1 MLSKKKINGWAAVA
15 LVFLVCAVVYGLL
28 SSYPRELAVYSDE
41 LRYLD
46 VARSLLQGRGLRVR
60 NMPSDYQKILYPLC
74 ILPALLLRTT
84 AAQITAIGWLNAVY
98 MASAVFPAYALARA
112 MRLNPRRTAFLV
124 GVTAGLP
131 TMSAAATF
139 MSETVFLPLSLW
151 QVYFFLRAM
160 LAAPRARVGWCAAAG
175 AFCYL
180 LYLNK
185 EVALYYLIAWVLVRG
200 WVWWHDK
207 AGWRAELACNAALLG
222 SFLACFVLAK
232 VTLFRGLGNSYNQTG
247 WLTGE
252 QWRFLPF
259 ALVCDALFTVL
270 AFWVYPVLLPLCGL
284 HRPRRGSDARRTQ
297 LPLFLLLCLGIGVA
311 VIAWSITVREDLH
324 DPSPRQHMR
333 YLEPLLIPLLAV
345 TMNTLDEA
353 LTPARKRLLAALTA
367 LWGIGFIV
375 VCRAIGAGAGDN
387 TLLQWFDFVA
397 DRTDRLPGG
406 SQTLWLAVWRVCI
419 VLGVAVL
426 GVVLVRHRGRRV
438 LAAAALVLCAACYLG
453 EWRINR
459 WTYAIPAES
468 AAGAS
473 ALNESLAA
481 LDGKVLF
488 LPCGVR
494 QRDSQL
500 IETYVA
506 RDVYIV
512 EYETLL
518 QSGAL
523 ADGVLDLT
531 AEAIGPEYP
540 GHPYTDLTAAPA
552 HYDMVFITNPTSLHA
567 EALRQVKGRGEALFI
582 EKPIFSA
589 EQTGLA
595 LDELLP
601 AGQKAYVAAPMRW
614 CGAMLALKDRLPA
627 LHPYC
632 ARVICSS
639 YLPDWRPG
647 VDYRTVYS
655 ARKALG
661 GGVTIDLIHEWDYLV
676 ELFGVP
682 EKLYNFKGTYS
693 ELEIDSDD
701 LSVYIAKYPTL
712 LAEVH
717 LDYFGRGYRRSI
729 ELFCRD
735 GSYLADFG
743 KGTLTLPDGTVQHY
757 EEDVNRRYEREMEY
771 FVDYALT
778 GCGESCNPP
787 ALALKVL
794 KLTLGENVQ

>member
-84 AAQITAIGWLNAVY
+84 AVQITAIGWLNAVY

-124 GVTAGLP
+124 GVTAVLP

-200 WVWWHDK
+200 WVWWRDK

-345 TMNTLDEA
+345 TMDTLDEA

-426 GVVLVRHRGRRV
+426 GAVLVRHRGRRV

-473 ALNESLAA
+473 ALNESLAV

-500 IETYVA
+500 IETYIS
-506 RDVYIV
+506 RDLYLV

-531 AEAIGPEYP
+531 AEAVGPEYP
-540 GHPYTDLTAAPA
+540 GRAYTDLDAADWVLAADGVPV
-552 HYDMVFITNPTSLHA
+552 DTTTL
-567 EALRQVKGRGEALFI
+567 
-582 EKPIFSA
+582 EKA
-589 EQTGLA
+589 DA
-595 LDELLP
+595 VCP
-601 AGQKAYVAAPMRW
+601 AGYVLYRNPDAQ
-614 CGAMLALKDRLPA
+614 
-627 LHPYC
+627 
-632 ARVICSS
+632 RV
-639 YLPDWRPG
+639 R
-647 VDYRTVYS
+647 
-655 ARKALG
+655 
-661 GGVTIDLIHEWDYLV
+661 
-676 ELFGVP
+676 
-682 EKLYNFKGTYS
+682 
-693 ELEIDSDD
+693 
-701 LSVYIAKYPTL
+701 
-712 LAEVH
+712 
-717 LDYFGRGYRRSI
+717 
-729 ELFCRD
+729 
-735 GSYLADFG
+735 
-743 KGTLTLPDGTVQHY
+743 
-757 EEDVNRRYEREMEY
+757 
-771 FVDYALT
+771 FVV
-778 GCGESCNPP
+778 S
-787 ALALKVL
+787 
-794 KLTLGENVQ
+794 

>member
-1 MLSKKKINGWAAVA
+1 MVSKKKINGWAAVA

-112 MRLNPRRTAFLV
+112 MRLSPRRTAFLV
-124 GVTAGLP
+124 GVTAVLP

-160 LAAPRARVGWCAAAG
+160 LAAPRTRVGWCAAAG

-345 TMNTLDEA
+345 TMDTLDEA

-426 GVVLVRHRGRRV
+426 GAVLVRHRGRRV

-531 AEAIGPEYP
+531 AEAVGPEYP
-540 GHPYTDLTAAPA
+540 GRAYTDLDAADWVLA
-552 HYDMVFITNPTSLHA
+552 A
-567 EALRQVKGRGEALFI
+567 EGVPLDTTTL
-582 EKPIFSA
+582 EKA
-589 EQTGLA
+589 DA
-595 LDELLP
+595 VCP
-601 AGQKAYVAAPMRW
+601 AGYVLYRNPDAQ
-614 CGAMLALKDRLPA
+614 
-627 LHPYC
+627 
-632 ARVICSS
+632 RV
-639 YLPDWRPG
+639 R
-647 VDYRTVYS
+647 
-655 ARKALG
+655 
-661 GGVTIDLIHEWDYLV
+661 
-676 ELFGVP
+676 
-682 EKLYNFKGTYS
+682 
-693 ELEIDSDD
+693 
-701 LSVYIAKYPTL
+701 
-712 LAEVH
+712 
-717 LDYFGRGYRRSI
+717 
-729 ELFCRD
+729 
-735 GSYLADFG
+735 
-743 KGTLTLPDGTVQHY
+743 
-757 EEDVNRRYEREMEY
+757 
-771 FVDYALT
+771 FVV
-778 GCGESCNPP
+778 S
-787 ALALKVL
+787 
-794 KLTLGENVQ
+794 

>member
-1 MLSKKKINGWAAVA
+1 MVSKKKINGWAAVA

-124 GVTAGLP
+124 GVTAVLP

-185 EVALYYLIAWVLVRG
+185 EVALYYLIAWVLVRA

-207 AGWRAELACNAALLG
+207 ASWRAELACNAALLG

-345 TMNTLDEA
+345 TMDTLDEA

-426 GVVLVRHRGRRV
+426 GAVLVRHRGRRV

-531 AEAIGPEYP
+531 AEAVGPEYP
-540 GHPYTDLTAAPA
+540 GRAYTDLDAADWVLA
-552 HYDMVFITNPTSLHA
+552 A
-567 EALRQVKGRGEALFI
+567 EGVPLDTTTL
-582 EKPIFSA
+582 EKA
-589 EQTGLA
+589 DA
-595 LDELLP
+595 VCP
-601 AGQKAYVAAPMRW
+601 AGYVLYRNPDAQ
-614 CGAMLALKDRLPA
+614 
-627 LHPYC
+627 
-632 ARVICSS
+632 RV
-639 YLPDWRPG
+639 R
-647 VDYRTVYS
+647 
-655 ARKALG
+655 
-661 GGVTIDLIHEWDYLV
+661 
-676 ELFGVP
+676 
-682 EKLYNFKGTYS
+682 
-693 ELEIDSDD
+693 
-701 LSVYIAKYPTL
+701 
-712 LAEVH
+712 
-717 LDYFGRGYRRSI
+717 
-729 ELFCRD
+729 
-735 GSYLADFG
+735 
-743 KGTLTLPDGTVQHY
+743 
-757 EEDVNRRYEREMEY
+757 
-771 FVDYALT
+771 FVV
-778 GCGESCNPP
+778 S
-787 ALALKVL
+787 
-794 KLTLGENVQ
+794 

>member
-1 MLSKKKINGWAAVA
+1 MVSKKKIKGWAAVA

-112 MRLNPRRTAFLV
+112 MRLSPRRTAFLV
-124 GVTAGLP
+124 GVTAVLP

-207 AGWRAELACNAALLG
+207 AGRRAELACNAALLG

-232 VTLFRGLGNSYNQTG
+232 ITLFRGLGNSYNQTG

-426 GVVLVRHRGRRV
+426 GAVLVRHRGRRV

-518 QSGAL
+518 QSGVL

-531 AEAIGPEYP
+531 AEAVGPEYP
-540 GHPYTDLTAAPA
+540 GRAYTDLDAADWVLA
-552 HYDMVFITNPTSLHA
+552 A
-567 EALRQVKGRGEALFI
+567 EGVPLDTTTL
-582 EKPIFSA
+582 EKA
-589 EQTGLA
+589 DA
-595 LDELLP
+595 VCP
-601 AGQKAYVAAPMRW
+601 AGYVLYRNPDAQ
-614 CGAMLALKDRLPA
+614 
-627 LHPYC
+627 
-632 ARVICSS
+632 RV
-639 YLPDWRPG
+639 R
-647 VDYRTVYS
+647 
-655 ARKALG
+655 
-661 GGVTIDLIHEWDYLV
+661 
-676 ELFGVP
+676 
-682 EKLYNFKGTYS
+682 
-693 ELEIDSDD
+693 
-701 LSVYIAKYPTL
+701 
-712 LAEVH
+712 
-717 LDYFGRGYRRSI
+717 
-729 ELFCRD
+729 
-735 GSYLADFG
+735 
-743 KGTLTLPDGTVQHY
+743 
-757 EEDVNRRYEREMEY
+757 
-771 FVDYALT
+771 FVV
-778 GCGESCNPP
+778 S
-787 ALALKVL
+787 
-794 KLTLGENVQ
+794 

>member
-1 MLSKKKINGWAAVA
+1 MVSKKKINGWAAVA

-112 MRLNPRRTAFLV
+112 MRLSPRRTAFLV
-124 GVTAGLP
+124 GVTAVLP

-345 TMNTLDEA
+345 TMDTLDEA

-406 SQTLWLAVWRVCI
+406 SQPLWLAVWRVCI

-426 GVVLVRHRGRRV
+426 GAVLVRHRGRRV

-500 IETYVA
+500 IETYIA

-531 AEAIGPEYP
+531 AEAVGPEYP
-540 GHPYTDLTAAPA
+540 GRAYTDLDAADWVLA
-552 HYDMVFITNPTSLHA
+552 A
-567 EALRQVKGRGEALFI
+567 EGVPVDTTTL
-582 EKPIFSA
+582 EKA
-589 EQTGLA
+589 DA
-595 LDELLP
+595 VCP
-601 AGQKAYVAAPMRW
+601 AGYVLYRNPDAQ
-614 CGAMLALKDRLPA
+614 
-627 LHPYC
+627 
-632 ARVICSS
+632 RV
-639 YLPDWRPG
+639 R
-647 VDYRTVYS
+647 
-655 ARKALG
+655 
-661 GGVTIDLIHEWDYLV
+661 
-676 ELFGVP
+676 
-682 EKLYNFKGTYS
+682 
-693 ELEIDSDD
+693 
-701 LSVYIAKYPTL
+701 
-712 LAEVH
+712 
-717 LDYFGRGYRRSI
+717 
-729 ELFCRD
+729 
-735 GSYLADFG
+735 
-743 KGTLTLPDGTVQHY
+743 
-757 EEDVNRRYEREMEY
+757 
-771 FVDYALT
+771 FVV
-778 GCGESCNPP
+778 S
-787 ALALKVL
+787 
-794 KLTLGENVQ
+794 

>member
-1 MLSKKKINGWAAVA
+1 MVSKKKINGWAAVA

-124 GVTAGLP
+124 GVTAVLP

-185 EVALYYLIAWVLVRG
+185 EVALYYLIAWVLVRA

-207 AGWRAELACNAALLG
+207 ASWRAELACNAALLG

-353 LTPARKRLLAALTA
+353 LTPARKRLLVALTA

-426 GVVLVRHRGRRV
+426 GAVLVRHRGRRV

-481 LDGKVLF
+481 LDGRVLF

-531 AEAIGPEYP
+531 AEAVGPEYP
-540 GHPYTDLTAAPA
+540 GRAYTDLDAADWVLVADGVPV
-552 HYDMVFITNPTSLHA
+552 DTTTL
-567 EALRQVKGRGEALFI
+567 
-582 EKPIFSA
+582 EKA
-589 EQTGLA
+589 DA
-595 LDELLP
+595 VCP
-601 AGQKAYVAAPMRW
+601 AGYVLYRNPDAQ
-614 CGAMLALKDRLPA
+614 
-627 LHPYC
+627 
-632 ARVICSS
+632 RV
-639 YLPDWRPG
+639 R
-647 VDYRTVYS
+647 
-655 ARKALG
+655 
-661 GGVTIDLIHEWDYLV
+661 
-676 ELFGVP
+676 
-682 EKLYNFKGTYS
+682 
-693 ELEIDSDD
+693 
-701 LSVYIAKYPTL
+701 
-712 LAEVH
+712 
-717 LDYFGRGYRRSI
+717 
-729 ELFCRD
+729 
-735 GSYLADFG
+735 
-743 KGTLTLPDGTVQHY
+743 
-757 EEDVNRRYEREMEY
+757 
-771 FVDYALT
+771 FVV
-778 GCGESCNPP
+778 S
-787 ALALKVL
+787 
-794 KLTLGENVQ
+794 

>member
-1 MLSKKKINGWAAVA
+1 MLSKKKINGWVAVA

-124 GVTAGLP
+124 GVTAVLP

-160 LAAPRARVGWCAAAG
+160 LAAPQARVGWCAAAG

-345 TMNTLDEA
+345 TMDTLDEA

-375 VCRAIGAGAGDN
+375 VCRTIGAGAGDN

-426 GVVLVRHRGRRV
+426 GAVLVRHRGRRV

-518 QSGAL
+518 QSGVL

-531 AEAIGPEYP
+531 AEAVGPEYP
-540 GHPYTDLTAAPA
+540 GRAYTDLDAADWVLA
-552 HYDMVFITNPTSLHA
+552 A
-567 EALRQVKGRGEALFI
+567 EGVPLDTTTL
-582 EKPIFSA
+582 EKA
-589 EQTGLA
+589 DA
-595 LDELLP
+595 VCP
-601 AGQKAYVAAPMRW
+601 AGYVLYRNPDAQ
-614 CGAMLALKDRLPA
+614 
-627 LHPYC
+627 
-632 ARVICSS
+632 RV
-639 YLPDWRPG
+639 R
-647 VDYRTVYS
+647 
-655 ARKALG
+655 
-661 GGVTIDLIHEWDYLV
+661 
-676 ELFGVP
+676 
-682 EKLYNFKGTYS
+682 
-693 ELEIDSDD
+693 
-701 LSVYIAKYPTL
+701 
-712 LAEVH
+712 
-717 LDYFGRGYRRSI
+717 
-729 ELFCRD
+729 
-735 GSYLADFG
+735 
-743 KGTLTLPDGTVQHY
+743 
-757 EEDVNRRYEREMEY
+757 
-771 FVDYALT
+771 FVV
-778 GCGESCNPP
+778 S
-787 ALALKVL
+787 
-794 KLTLGENVQ
+794 

>member
-112 MRLNPRRTAFLV
+112 IRLNPRRTAFLV
-124 GVTAGLP
+124 GVTAVLP

-345 TMNTLDEA
+345 TMDTLDEA

-406 SQTLWLAVWRVCI
+406 SQTLWLTVWRVCI

-426 GVVLVRHRGRRV
+426 GAVLVRHRGRRV

-459 WTYAIPAES
+459 WTYAIPTES

-500 IETYVA
+500 IETYIA

-531 AEAIGPEYP
+531 AEAVGPEYP
-540 GHPYTDLTAAPA
+540 GRAYTDLDAADWVLAADGVPL
-552 HYDMVFITNPTSLHA
+552 DTTTL
-567 EALRQVKGRGEALFI
+567 
-582 EKPIFSA
+582 EKTDA
-589 EQTGLA
+589 VC
-595 LDELLP
+595 P
-601 AGQKAYVAAPMRW
+601 AGYVLYRNPDAQ
-614 CGAMLALKDRLPA
+614 
-627 LHPYC
+627 
-632 ARVICSS
+632 RV
-639 YLPDWRPG
+639 R
-647 VDYRTVYS
+647 
-655 ARKALG
+655 
-661 GGVTIDLIHEWDYLV
+661 
-676 ELFGVP
+676 
-682 EKLYNFKGTYS
+682 
-693 ELEIDSDD
+693 
-701 LSVYIAKYPTL
+701 
-712 LAEVH
+712 
-717 LDYFGRGYRRSI
+717 
-729 ELFCRD
+729 
-735 GSYLADFG
+735 
-743 KGTLTLPDGTVQHY
+743 
-757 EEDVNRRYEREMEY
+757 
-771 FVDYALT
+771 FVV
-778 GCGESCNPP
+778 S
-787 ALALKVL
+787 
-794 KLTLGENVQ
+794 

>member
-1 MLSKKKINGWAAVA
+1 MLSKKRNGWLWVVMLFA
-15 LVFLVCAVVYGLL
+15 VCAVVYGML

-84 AAQITAIGWLNAVY
+84 AAQITAIGWLNAAY

-124 GVTAGLP
+124 GVTAVLP

-160 LAAPRARVGWCAAAG
+160 LAAPQARVGWCAAAG

-345 TMNTLDEA
+345 TMDTLDEA

-426 GVVLVRHRGRRV
+426 GAVLVRHRGRRV

-518 QSGAL
+518 QSGVL

-531 AEAIGPEYP
+531 AEAVGPEYP
-540 GHPYTDLTAAPA
+540 GRAYTDLDAADWVLA
-552 HYDMVFITNPTSLHA
+552 A
-567 EALRQVKGRGEALFI
+567 EGVPLDTTTL
-582 EKPIFSA
+582 EKA
-589 EQTGLA
+589 DA
-595 LDELLP
+595 VCP
-601 AGQKAYVAAPMRW
+601 AGYVLYRNPDAQ
-614 CGAMLALKDRLPA
+614 
-627 LHPYC
+627 
-632 ARVICSS
+632 RV
-639 YLPDWRPG
+639 R
-647 VDYRTVYS
+647 
-655 ARKALG
+655 
-661 GGVTIDLIHEWDYLV
+661 
-676 ELFGVP
+676 
-682 EKLYNFKGTYS
+682 
-693 ELEIDSDD
+693 
-701 LSVYIAKYPTL
+701 
-712 LAEVH
+712 
-717 LDYFGRGYRRSI
+717 
-729 ELFCRD
+729 
-735 GSYLADFG
+735 
-743 KGTLTLPDGTVQHY
+743 
-757 EEDVNRRYEREMEY
+757 
-771 FVDYALT
+771 FVV
-778 GCGESCNPP
+778 S
-787 ALALKVL
+787 
-794 KLTLGENVQ
+794 

>member
-1 MLSKKKINGWAAVA
+1 MVSKKKIKGWAAVA

-124 GVTAGLP
+124 GVTAVLP

-375 VCRAIGAGAGDN
+375 LCRAIGAGAGDN

-426 GVVLVRHRGRRV
+426 GAVLVRHRGRRV

-500 IETYVA
+500 IETYIA

-531 AEAIGPEYP
+531 AEAVGPEYP
-540 GHPYTDLTAAPA
+540 GRAYTDLDAADWVLA
-552 HYDMVFITNPTSLHA
+552 A
-567 EALRQVKGRGEALFI
+567 EGVPLDTTTL
-582 EKPIFSA
+582 EKA
-589 EQTGLA
+589 DA
-595 LDELLP
+595 VCP
-601 AGQKAYVAAPMRW
+601 AGYVLYRNPDAQ
-614 CGAMLALKDRLPA
+614 
-627 LHPYC
+627 
-632 ARVICSS
+632 RV
-639 YLPDWRPG
+639 R
-647 VDYRTVYS
+647 
-655 ARKALG
+655 
-661 GGVTIDLIHEWDYLV
+661 
-676 ELFGVP
+676 
-682 EKLYNFKGTYS
+682 
-693 ELEIDSDD
+693 
-701 LSVYIAKYPTL
+701 
-712 LAEVH
+712 
-717 LDYFGRGYRRSI
+717 
-729 ELFCRD
+729 
-735 GSYLADFG
+735 
-743 KGTLTLPDGTVQHY
+743 
-757 EEDVNRRYEREMEY
+757 
-771 FVDYALT
+771 FVV
-778 GCGESCNPP
+778 S
-787 ALALKVL
+787 
-794 KLTLGENVQ
+794 

>member
-1 MLSKKKINGWAAVA
+1 MVSKKKINGWAAVA

-124 GVTAGLP
+124 GVTAVLP

-297 LPLFLLLCLGIGVA
+297 LPLFLLLCLGVGVA

-333 YLEPLLIPLLAV
+333 YLEPLFMPLLLV
-345 TMNTLDEA
+345 TLNTLDEQLSA
-353 LTPARKRLLAALTA
+353 ARRRVLAALTA
-367 LWGIGFIV
+367 VWGVGFIAF
-375 VCRAIGAGAGDN
+375 CRAIGAGAGDN

-397 DRTDRLPGG
+397 DRLDRLPVLGLNG
-406 SQTLWLAVWRVCI
+406 WLLVWRCI
-419 VLGVAVL
+419 IVVGAAVIGALLLRRKARRVMAGAVL
-426 GVVLVRHRGRRV
+426 
-438 LAAAALVLCAACYLG
+438 AFCVLCYAG

-459 WTYAIPAES
+459 WTYGIDAETMQ
-468 AAGAS
+468 AAS
-473 ALNESLAA
+473 DLNDSLHE
-481 LDGKVLF
+481 LDGTVLF
-488 LPCGVR
+488 IPYGIR
-494 QRDSQL
+494 QRNSQL
-500 IETYVA
+500 IETYVD
-506 RDVYIV
+506 RDFYIA
-512 EYETLL
+512 EYETLVQTGL
-518 QSGAL
+518 L
-523 ADGVLDLT
+523 DDGVLDLT
-531 AEAIGPEYP
+531 TEAPAPEYP
-540 GHPYTDLTAAPA
+540 GHAYTDL
-552 HYDMVFITNPTSLHA
+552 A
-567 EALRQVKGRGEALFI
+567 EADWLLVSDDV
-582 EKPIFSA
+582 P
-589 EQTGLA
+589 
-595 LDELLP
+595 LDTTNLTLSDIACP
-601 AGQKAYVAAPMRW
+601 AGYTLWQNHAP
-614 CGAMLALKDRLPA
+614 
-627 LHPYC
+627 
-632 ARVICSS
+632 
-639 YLPDWRPG
+639 
-647 VDYRTVYS
+647 TQ
-655 ARKALG
+655 
-661 GGVTIDLIHEWDYLV
+661 
-676 ELFGVP
+676 
-682 EKLYNFKGTYS
+682 
-693 ELEIDSDD
+693 
-701 LSVYIAKYPTL
+701 
-712 LAEVH
+712 
-717 LDYFGRGYRRSI
+717 
-729 ELFCRD
+729 
-735 GSYLADFG
+735 
-743 KGTLTLPDGTVQHY
+743 VQ
-757 EEDVNRRYEREMEY
+757 
-771 FVDYALT
+771 F
-778 GCGESCNPP
+778 
-787 ALALKVL
+787 
-794 KLTLGENVQ
+794 

>member
-1 MLSKKKINGWAAVA
+1 MLSKKRNGWLCVVMLFA
-15 LVFLVCAVVYGLL
+15 VCAVVYGML

-74 ILPALLLRTT
+74 ILPALLLKTT

-112 MRLNPRRTAFLV
+112 MGINRRHTAFLV
-124 GVTAGLP
+124 GVTAVLP
-131 TMSAAATF
+131 TMSAASTF

-160 LAAPRARVGWCAAAG
+160 LAEPKARVGWCAAAG

-345 TMNTLDEA
+345 TMDTLDKA

-367 LWGIGFIV
+367 LWGIGFAV

-406 SQTLWLAVWRVCI
+406 SQTLWLAAWRVCI

-426 GVVLVRHRGRRV
+426 GAVLVRHRGRRG

-468 AAGAS
+468 AADAS

-481 LDGKVLF
+481 LDGRVLF
-488 LPCGVR
+488 LPYGVR

-500 IETYVA
+500 IETYIA

-531 AEAIGPEYP
+531 AEAVGPEYP
-540 GHPYTDLTAAPA
+540 GRAYEDLTAADWVLA
-552 HYDMVFITNPTSLHA
+552 A
-567 EALRQVKGRGEALFI
+567 EGVPLDTTTL
-582 EKPIFSA
+582 EKA
-589 EQTGLA
+589 DA
-595 LDELLP
+595 VCP
-601 AGQKAYVAAPMRW
+601 AGYVLYRNPDAQ
-614 CGAMLALKDRLPA
+614 
-627 LHPYC
+627 
-632 ARVICSS
+632 RV
-639 YLPDWRPG
+639 R
-647 VDYRTVYS
+647 
-655 ARKALG
+655 
-661 GGVTIDLIHEWDYLV
+661 
-676 ELFGVP
+676 
-682 EKLYNFKGTYS
+682 
-693 ELEIDSDD
+693 
-701 LSVYIAKYPTL
+701 
-712 LAEVH
+712 
-717 LDYFGRGYRRSI
+717 
-729 ELFCRD
+729 
-735 GSYLADFG
+735 
-743 KGTLTLPDGTVQHY
+743 
-757 EEDVNRRYEREMEY
+757 
-771 FVDYALT
+771 FVV
-778 GCGESCNPP
+778 S
-787 ALALKVL
+787 
-794 KLTLGENVQ
+794 

>member
-1 MLSKKKINGWAAVA
+1 MVSKKKINGWAAVA

-112 MRLNPRRTAFLV
+112 MRLSPRRTAFLV
-124 GVTAGLP
+124 GVTAVLP

-160 LAAPRARVGWCAAAG
+160 LAAPQARVGWCAAAG

-345 TMNTLDEA
+345 AMNTLDEA

-367 LWGIGFIV
+367 LWGVGFIV

-397 DRTDRLPGG
+397 DRTDCLPGG

-426 GVVLVRHRGRRV
+426 GAVLVRHRGRRV

-488 LPCGVR
+488 LPYGVR

-500 IETYVA
+500 IETYIA

-531 AEAIGPEYP
+531 AEAVGPEYP
-540 GHPYTDLTAAPA
+540 GRAYTDLDAADWVLA
-552 HYDMVFITNPTSLHA
+552 A
-567 EALRQVKGRGEALFI
+567 EGVPVDTTTL
-582 EKPIFSA
+582 EKA
-589 EQTGLA
+589 DA
-595 LDELLP
+595 VCP
-601 AGQKAYVAAPMRW
+601 AGYVLYRNPDAQ
-614 CGAMLALKDRLPA
+614 
-627 LHPYC
+627 
-632 ARVICSS
+632 RV
-639 YLPDWRPG
+639 R
-647 VDYRTVYS
+647 
-655 ARKALG
+655 
-661 GGVTIDLIHEWDYLV
+661 
-676 ELFGVP
+676 
-682 EKLYNFKGTYS
+682 
-693 ELEIDSDD
+693 
-701 LSVYIAKYPTL
+701 
-712 LAEVH
+712 
-717 LDYFGRGYRRSI
+717 
-729 ELFCRD
+729 
-735 GSYLADFG
+735 
-743 KGTLTLPDGTVQHY
+743 
-757 EEDVNRRYEREMEY
+757 
-771 FVDYALT
+771 FVV
-778 GCGESCNPP
+778 S
-787 ALALKVL
+787 
-794 KLTLGENVQ
+794 

>member
-1 MLSKKKINGWAAVA
+1 MLSKKKINGWAAVT

-84 AAQITAIGWLNAVY
+84 AAQITAIGWLNAAY

-124 GVTAGLP
+124 GVTAVLP

-345 TMNTLDEA
+345 TMDTLDEA
-353 LTPARKRLLAALTA
+353 LTPARKRLLTALTA
-367 LWGIGFIV
+367 LWGIGFAV

-406 SQTLWLAVWRVCI
+406 SQTLWLAVWRICI

-426 GVVLVRHRGRRV
+426 GAVLVRHRGRRV

-468 AAGAS
+468 AAEAS

-531 AEAIGPEYP
+531 AEAVGPEYP
-540 GHPYTDLTAAPA
+540 GRAYTDLDAADWVLA
-552 HYDMVFITNPTSLHA
+552 A
-567 EALRQVKGRGEALFI
+567 EGVPLDTTTL
-582 EKPIFSA
+582 EKA
-589 EQTGLA
+589 DA
-595 LDELLP
+595 VCP
-601 AGQKAYVAAPMRW
+601 AGYVLYRNPDAQ
-614 CGAMLALKDRLPA
+614 
-627 LHPYC
+627 
-632 ARVICSS
+632 RV
-639 YLPDWRPG
+639 R
-647 VDYRTVYS
+647 
-655 ARKALG
+655 
-661 GGVTIDLIHEWDYLV
+661 
-676 ELFGVP
+676 
-682 EKLYNFKGTYS
+682 
-693 ELEIDSDD
+693 
-701 LSVYIAKYPTL
+701 
-712 LAEVH
+712 
-717 LDYFGRGYRRSI
+717 
-729 ELFCRD
+729 
-735 GSYLADFG
+735 
-743 KGTLTLPDGTVQHY
+743 
-757 EEDVNRRYEREMEY
+757 
-771 FVDYALT
+771 FVV
-778 GCGESCNPP
+778 S
-787 ALALKVL
+787 
-794 KLTLGENVQ
+794 

>member
-1 MLSKKKINGWAAVA
+1 MLSKKRNGWL
-15 LVFLVCAVVYGLL
+15 LVLMLFAVCAVVYGVL

-124 GVTAGLP
+124 GVTAVLP

-160 LAAPRARVGWCAAAG
+160 LAAPQARVGWCAAAG

-345 TMNTLDEA
+345 TMDTLDEA

-426 GVVLVRHRGRRV
+426 GAVLVRHRGRRV

-518 QSGAL
+518 QSGVL

-531 AEAIGPEYP
+531 AEAVGPEYP
-540 GHPYTDLTAAPA
+540 GRAYTDLDAADWVLA
-552 HYDMVFITNPTSLHA
+552 A
-567 EALRQVKGRGEALFI
+567 EGVPLDTTTL
-582 EKPIFSA
+582 EKA
-589 EQTGLA
+589 DA
-595 LDELLP
+595 VCP
-601 AGQKAYVAAPMRW
+601 AGYVLYRNPDAQ
-614 CGAMLALKDRLPA
+614 
-627 LHPYC
+627 
-632 ARVICSS
+632 RV
-639 YLPDWRPG
+639 R
-647 VDYRTVYS
+647 
-655 ARKALG
+655 
-661 GGVTIDLIHEWDYLV
+661 
-676 ELFGVP
+676 
-682 EKLYNFKGTYS
+682 
-693 ELEIDSDD
+693 
-701 LSVYIAKYPTL
+701 
-712 LAEVH
+712 
-717 LDYFGRGYRRSI
+717 
-729 ELFCRD
+729 
-735 GSYLADFG
+735 
-743 KGTLTLPDGTVQHY
+743 
-757 EEDVNRRYEREMEY
+757 
-771 FVDYALT
+771 FVV
-778 GCGESCNPP
+778 S
-787 ALALKVL
+787 
-794 KLTLGENVQ
+794 

>member
-124 GVTAGLP
+124 GVTAVLP

-160 LAAPRARVGWCAAAG
+160 LAAPRTRVGWCAAAG

-345 TMNTLDEA
+345 TMDTLDEA

-426 GVVLVRHRGRRV
+426 GAALVRHRGRRV
-438 LAAAALVLCAACYLG
+438 LAAAALVLCVACYLG

-531 AEAIGPEYP
+531 AEAVGPEYP
-540 GHPYTDLTAAPA
+540 GRAYTDLDAADWVLA
-552 HYDMVFITNPTSLHA
+552 A
-567 EALRQVKGRGEALFI
+567 EGVPLDTTTL
-582 EKPIFSA
+582 EKA
-589 EQTGLA
+589 DA
-595 LDELLP
+595 VCP
-601 AGQKAYVAAPMRW
+601 AGYVLYRNPDAQ
-614 CGAMLALKDRLPA
+614 
-627 LHPYC
+627 
-632 ARVICSS
+632 RV
-639 YLPDWRPG
+639 R
-647 VDYRTVYS
+647 
-655 ARKALG
+655 
-661 GGVTIDLIHEWDYLV
+661 
-676 ELFGVP
+676 
-682 EKLYNFKGTYS
+682 
-693 ELEIDSDD
+693 
-701 LSVYIAKYPTL
+701 
-712 LAEVH
+712 
-717 LDYFGRGYRRSI
+717 
-729 ELFCRD
+729 
-735 GSYLADFG
+735 
-743 KGTLTLPDGTVQHY
+743 
-757 EEDVNRRYEREMEY
+757 
-771 FVDYALT
+771 FVV
-778 GCGESCNPP
+778 S
-787 ALALKVL
+787 
-794 KLTLGENVQ
+794 